1 MPITLH
7 TAMPVALPAA
17 LPAALRVAL
26 PGRRQLLQ
34 AALAGAVVSGLAGCS
49 AWTGP
54 PVITLGEAEL
64 ADRLGRLFPL
74 TRRVLEVLDIELSA
88 PRLRLL
94 PESNRLSL
102 ALWLRSRE
110 RLLGN
115 AGHGQ
120 LAFDCALRW
129 VPQEASLRLT
139 QVRVQQLW
147 FERGPGPAAPP
158 SAPPPA
164 PPSAT
169 PSATPPGPLTATPP
183 GPPSGSP
190 PWPPGDGAAPRD
202 AAAAPSRLG
211 PALAEKVLEDLLIYR
226 LGAEP
231 AARLRAAGLAPG
243 AVTVTARGVEITL
256 QRVTG

>member
-1 MPITLH
+1 MPTHLP
-7 TAMPVALPAA
+7 TAPTTALTIALPAA
-17 LPAALRVAL
+17 LPN
-26 PGRRQLLQ
+26 RRQLLQ
-34 AALAGAVVSGLAGCS
+34 VALAGGAGMVGSGLAGCS

-74 TRRVLEVLDIELSA
+74 TRRVLELLDIELST
-88 PRLRLL
+88 PRLWLL
-94 PESNRLSL
+94 PESNRLAL

-129 VPQEASLRLT
+129 VPQDASLRLT

-147 FERGPGPAAPP
+147 FEPGPGPATPP
-158 SAPPPA
+158 SAS
-164 PPSAT
+164 PSG
-169 PSATPPGPLTATPP
+169 PPG
-183 GPPSGSP
+183 
-190 PWPPGDGAAPRD
+190 
-202 AAAAPSRLG
+202 AAAAGPPRLG
-211 PALAEKVLEDLLIYR
+211 PVLAEKVLEDLVIYR

-231 AARLRAAGLAPG
+231 AARLREAGLAPG

-256 QRVTG
+256 QRVAG

>member
-1 MPITLH
+1 MQIPLPT
-7 TAMPVALPAA
+7 ALPSVWKSA
-17 LPAALRVAL
+17 LPN
-26 PGRRQLLQ
+26 RRQLLM
-34 AALAGAVVSGLAGCS
+34 AAWAGAVGSGLAGCS
-49 AWTGP
+49 GWTGP

-64 ADRLGRLFPL
+64 AERLGRLFPL
-74 TRRVLEVLDIELSA
+74 SRRVLEVLDIELSA

-94 PESNRLSL
+94 PASNRLAL

-129 VPQEASLRLT
+129 VPQDASLRLT

-147 FERGPGPAAPP
+147 FELGPGPATPP
-158 SAPPPA
+158 STTPAWPPA
-164 PPSAT
+164 VPSAG
-169 PSATPPGPLTATPP
+169 A
-183 GPPSGSP
+183 SG
-190 PWPPGDGAAPRD
+190 GAAAPRET
-202 AAAAPSRLG
+202 AAASPRLG
-211 PALAEKVLEDLLIYR
+211 PALAEKVLEDLVIYR

-231 AARLRAAGLAPG
+231 AARLGAAGLAPG

-256 QRVTG
+256 QRVAG

>member
-1 MPITLH
+1 MPITLPI
-7 TAMPVALPAA
+7 ASPAA
-17 LPAALRVAL
+17 LPTA
-26 PGRRQLLQ
+26 PPNRRQLLQ
-34 AALAGAVVSGLAGCS
+34 AALAGVAGSGLAGCS

-54 PVITLGEAEL
+54 PVIRLGEAEL

-94 PESNRLSL
+94 PESNRLAL

-129 VPQEASLRLT
+129 APQDASLRLT

-147 FERGPGPAAPP
+147 FGRGPGPAAPSP
-158 SAPPPA
+158 
-164 PPSAT
+164 AT
-169 PSATPPGPLTATPP
+169 PSETPPGPLPALPP
-183 GPPSGSP
+183 GPPSGPS
-190 PWPPGDGAAPRD
+190 GDGAAPRD
-202 AAAAPSRLG
+202 AAAAPPRLG
-211 PALAEKVLEDLLIYR
+211 PALAEKVLEDLVIYR
-226 LGAEP
+226 LSAEL
-231 AARLRAAGLAPG
+231 ADRLRMAGLAPG

>member
-1 MPITLH
+1 MPRIRHATPITLPINLPI
-7 TAMPVALPAA
+7 TLPNALATVWPAA
-17 LPAALRVAL
+17 LPH
-26 PGRRQLLQ
+26 RRQLLR
-34 AALAGAVVSGLAGCS
+34 AAWAGVVGSGLAGCS
-49 AWTGP
+49 GWTGP

-74 TRRVLEVLDIELSA
+74 NRRLLELLDIELSV

-94 PESNRLSL
+94 PASNRLAL

-129 VPQEASLRLT
+129 VPQEASLCLA

-147 FERGPGPAAPP
+147 FERGPGPATPP
-158 SAPPPA
+158 SAMPAWPPA
-164 PPSAT
+164 WPPA
-169 PSATPPGPLTATPP
+169 
-183 GPPSGSP
+183 GPPTGSSG
-190 PWPPGDGAAPRD
+190 GAAAPRD
-202 AAAAPSRLG
+202 AAAAPPRLG
-211 PALAEKVLEDLLIYR
+211 PALAEKVLEDLVIYR
-226 LGAEP
+226 LGAET
-231 AARLRAAGLAPG
+231 AARLGAAGLAPG

-256 QRVTG
+256 QRVAG